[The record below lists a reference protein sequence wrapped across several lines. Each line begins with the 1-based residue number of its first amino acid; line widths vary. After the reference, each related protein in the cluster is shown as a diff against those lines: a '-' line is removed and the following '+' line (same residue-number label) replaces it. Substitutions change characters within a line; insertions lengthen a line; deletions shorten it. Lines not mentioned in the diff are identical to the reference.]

1 MCNRIL
7 RLDTEGRKVQPIPEK
22 GVGWKIFGIGES
34 SIGPRSLMYR
44 DYYEISPDGWINWD
58 ESSSEGFCF
67 FLNKEEAERCGKL
80 WCSRMWN
87 CVVRKIEYEKG
98 IQERDEDKFISGE
111 TTRVALCHRFR
122 IVEETEA

>member
-22 GVGWKIFGIGES
+22 GVGWKIFSIWKSPSDLS
-34 SIGPRSLMYR
+34 SLVKR
-44 DYYEISPDGWINWD
+44 DDYEMISDGWINWD
-58 ESSSEGFCF
+58 GSSSEGFCF
-67 FLNKEEAERCGKL
+67 FLNKEEAERCRKL

-111 TTRVALCHRFR
+111 TTRVALCHKFR